1 MLKEGRF
8 THEISAFFISL
19 FHELTLNLIFIM
31 NKLLSTTISLFF
43 IILSFSLQAQTGR
56 FYSTDKELSNSLINK
71 VYQDRKGFIWVAT
84 ENGLNKFDGTHFSI
98 YRHHALDSTSL
109 KNNYVRSLYEDSYG
123 NFWIG
128 CINGLQLYD
137 RATDSFS
144 EIHLQRNE
152 ENLAPHI
159 TGIIERANGEIWMST
174 SGQGAISIRVNKDQ
188 GKPFDITME
197 SGLSERI
204 NSLFLNTIFEDSN
217 QNVWIATE
225 GKGLFRYSSN
235 TGDLKNF
242 RAAQGLTN
250 EDVSSICEDING
262 NIFVGTLTGG
272 LYVLKRTANNQ
283 MEMFTPVPY
292 NNTMTLNIKTLMLD
306 KQGTIY
312 IGTDGEGLKEYNAD
326 KNSIV
331 DCQMNAAPFDFS
343 KSKVH
348 SLLQDKDNNLW
359 LGIFQKGII
368 LIPSIVNRFNYFGYK
383 SIQKNTIG
391 SSCVMAIWTDN
402 QGITWIGTDNDGL
415 YGINEHGKQ
424 LIHYSHQPNNRA
436 SVPGTIMAI
445 YEDSDENLWLGSYFN
460 GLAKMNKRTGHCEYI
475 PQLSVNN
482 STGVSEKVSC
492 ITEDNHRNL
501 WIGTF
506 GSGIQKINLN
516 SHSIT
521 QYESTREESND
532 WKIDRLPN
540 DWINCI
546 LKGNN
551 GLLWIGT
558 YKGLSCFDPEKNTFI
573 NYMNQN
579 NLLPGYVVSSLLES
593 SDGLIWVG
601 TTEGLFCFNKTLEEF
616 THFTIDDGL
625 PSDMICGM
633 LEDERGNIW
642 ISTHQGLSKMLAKD
656 QTFINYYAADGIQ
669 GNEFSRGAMFKD
681 KLGKMYFG
689 GTSGITTFYPK
700 EIIEQKKDMN
710 VIITAMYLANRPI
723 KQGDK
728 SGNNVITESSVMD
741 ASEFTLAHNENT
753 FSFEFSTLEF
763 SNPER
768 IIYQYQ
774 IDELG
779 NEWSSTYPGTN
790 RVTFTNLNPGK
801 YTFQVRAL
809 DQGNLSDTRT
819 ISIIITPP
827 WYQTTLATIIWVI
840 ITCIFIYGI
849 VMYILSRFRHRQE
862 RLEMEH
868 QEQINEAKLQFFI
881 NISHEIRTPMTLIIS
896 PLEKLIAEGNPEK
909 QSTYLMIYRN
919 AQRILRLINQLMDI
933 RKLDKGQ
940 MHLKYRETD
949 IVGFVGDVIQTFDY
963 QAQKKNI
970 RFTFDYKDK
979 ELKAWVDL
987 NNFDKVLLNVLSNAF
1002 KYTPEGGE
1010 IEVKLS
1016 TGVNETARSPLKRY
1030 FEISVTD
1037 NGIGIDKDKIEQIFE
1052 RFYQINND
1060 LTNSNFGTGIGLHL
1074 SRSLV
1079 ELHKGVIKAEN
1090 REDGVGTRFI
1100 IRLPMG
1106 SDHLKTEDLENPE
1119 EMIEKN
1125 IILERPKSPIPEN
1138 LIDQEQNSQKKARAR
1153 TRYKVLVIEDDD
1165 EIRNYISAELSSF
1178 FRISESANGKDGW
1191 EMILKEKPDLI
1202 ISDVMMP
1209 EMDGITL
1216 SKKVKQNVNIN
1227 HIPIILLTAKSK
1239 AEDKIE
1245 GLETGADAYIVK
1257 PFNSELLKTTVH
1269 NLIDNRERL
1278 KNRFSNEKEVD
1289 EKIVKIE
1296 RKSND
1301 EVLMEKIM
1309 RTINEHLDDPALNV
1323 EMLAANA
1330 GMSRVH
1336 MHRKLK
1342 ELTNQSARDFIR
1354 NIRLKQAATL
1364 LTDKRL
1370 TVSEVAYAT
1379 GFSNISHFSSSFKE
1393 LYGVSPTE
1401 YKERQ

>member
-1 MLKEGRF
+1 MKKHL
-8 THEISAFFISL
+8 SA
-19 FHELTLNLIFIM
+19 
-31 NKLLSTTISLFF
+31 TISLLF
-43 IILSFSLQAQTGR
+43 IFISFTLQAQTGR
-56 FYSTDKELSNSLINK
+56 FYSTDKELSNSLVNK

-84 ENGLNKFDGTHFSI
+84 ENGLNKFDGTRFSI
-98 YRHHALDSTSL
+98 YRHHASDSTSL

-144 EIHLQRNE
+144 EIHLQRND
-152 ENLAPHI
+152 ENVAPHI
-159 TGIIERANGEIWMST
+159 TTIIERANGEIWMST
-174 SGQGAISIRVNKDQ
+174 SGQGAISIRVNQTKSD
-188 GKPFDITME
+188 KPFDITVE
-197 SGLSERI
+197 SGLTERI
-204 NSLFLNTIFEDSN
+204 NSLFLNAIFEDAN
-217 QNVWIATE
+217 QNLWIATE
-225 GKGLFRYSSN
+225 GKGLFRYSPE

-242 RAAQGLTN
+242 KAAQGLTN

-272 LYVLKRTANNQ
+272 LYVLRKGGNNQ
-283 MEMFTPVPY
+283 SEVFTPVPY
-292 NNTMTLNIKTLMLD
+292 NNKTTLNIKTVMLD

-359 LGIFQKGII
+359 LGIFQKGLI
-368 LIPSIVNRFNYFGYK
+368 LIPSTLNRFNYYGYK

-402 QGITWIGTDNDGL
+402 QRVTWIGTDNDGL
-415 YGINEHGKQ
+415 YGINDQGEQ
-424 LIHYSHQPNNRA
+424 LIHYSHQPGNRA

-445 YEDSDENLWLGSYFN
+445 YEDSDQNLWLGSYFN

-475 PQLSVNN
+475 PQLSFNN

-492 ITEDNHRNL
+492 ITEDDHRNL
-501 WIGTF
+501 WIGTY
-506 GSGIQKINLN
+506 GSGIQKIALN
-516 SHSIT
+516 DHSIT
-521 QYESTREESND
+521 RYESTREESND
-532 WKIDRLPN
+532 WKMDRLPN

-546 LKGNN
+546 MKGND

-558 YKGLSCFDPEKNTFI
+558 YKGLSCFNPQKNTFI
-573 NYMNQN
+573 NYLGQN
-579 NLLPGYVVSSLLES
+579 NLLPGYVVSSLLEG
-593 SDGLIWVG
+593 SDGRIWTG
-601 TTEGLFCFNKTLEEF
+601 TTEGLFCFDKRTEEF
-616 THFTIDDGL
+616 THFTTDSGL
-625 PSDMICGM
+625 PSDVICGM

-642 ISTHQGLSKMLAKD
+642 ISTHQGLSKMIYKD
-656 QTFINYYAADGIQ
+656 DKFVNYYAADGIQ
-669 GNEFSRGAMFKD
+669 GNEFSRGANFKD
-681 KLGKMYFG
+681 KQGKMYFG
-689 GTSGITTFYPK
+689 GTNGITTFYPK
-700 EIIEQKKDMN
+700 EVVELKKDLK
-710 VIITAMYLANRPI
+710 VIITEFFLANRAI
-723 KQGDK
+723 KKGDK
-728 SGNNVITESSVMD
+728 SGKNVITTSSVMD
-741 ASEFTLAHNENT
+741 ATEFTLAYNENT
-753 FSFEFSTLEF
+753 FSFEFSALEF

-768 IIYQYQ
+768 IIYQYK

-779 NEWSSTYPGTN
+779 NEWSSTYPGMN

-801 YTFQVRAL
+801 YTFQVRAS
-809 DQGNLSDTRT
+809 DHGNLSDTRT

-827 WYQTTLATIIWVI
+827 WYQTTWAIFIWVI
-840 ITCIFIYGI
+840 LTCIIIYAI
-849 VMYILSRFRHRQE
+849 IMYILSRFRHKQE
-862 RLEMEH
+862 LLEMEH

-909 QSTYLMIYRN
+909 QATYLMIFRN

-949 IVGFVGDVIQTFDY
+949 IVGFIDDVIQTFEY

-970 RFTFDYKDK
+970 RLKFDHRDK

-987 NNFDKVLLNVLSNAF
+987 NNFDKVVLNVLSNAF

-1010 IEVKLS
+1010 INIKLS
-1016 TGVNETARSPLKRY
+1016 TGYNDTTKGPLRRY

-1079 ELHKGVIKAEN
+1079 ELHQGVIKAEN
-1090 REDGVGTRFI
+1090 REEGAGTRFI

-1106 SDHLKTEDLENPE
+1106 CDHLKMEDLENPE
-1119 EMIEKN
+1119 EINEKAP
-1125 IILERPKSPIPEN
+1125 ITERKKLSLPEN
-1138 LIDQEQNSQKKARAR
+1138 LMDEGQDEQKKVKAK
-1153 TRYKVLVIEDDD
+1153 TRYRVLVIEDDD
-1165 EIRNYISAELSSF
+1165 EIRRYISDELSDT
-1178 FRISESANGKDGW
+1178 FRISESVNGKDGW
-1191 EMILKEKPDLI
+1191 EQILKEKPDLI

-1257 PFNSELLKTTVH
+1257 PFNADLLKSTAN
-1269 NLIDNRERL
+1269 NLINNRERL
-1278 KNRFSNEKEVD
+1278 KNRFSSEKQVE

-1301 EVLMEKIM
+1301 EILMEKIM
-1309 RTINEHLDDPALNV
+1309 KTINEHLDDPTLNV

-1364 LTDKRL
+1364 LVEKKL

-1393 LYGVSPTE
+1393 LYGMSPKE
-1401 YKERQ
+1401 YKDNEALHRAPLLPEEGCP

>member
-1 MLKEGRF
+1 MKKHLSAI
-8 THEISAFFISL
+8 ISIFFIL
-19 FHELTLNLIFIM
+19 F
-31 NKLLSTTISLFF
+31 
-43 IILSFSLQAQTGR
+43 SFSLQAQTGR

-84 ENGLNKFDGTHFSI
+84 ENGLNKFDGTRFSI

-144 EIHLQRNE
+144 EIHLQRND
-152 ENLAPHI
+152 ENVTPHI
-159 TGIIERANGEIWMST
+159 TAIIERANGEIWMST
-174 SGQGAISIRVNKDQ
+174 SGQGAISIRVNQTKTD
-188 GKPFDITME
+188 KPFDVTVE

-204 NSLFLNTIFEDSN
+204 SSLFLNTIFEDSN
-217 QNVWIATE
+217 QNLWIATE
-225 GKGLFRYSSN
+225 GKGLFRYSPE
-235 TGDLKNF
+235 TKELKNF
-242 RAAQGLTN
+242 KAAQGLTN

-272 LYVLKRTANNQ
+272 LYVLRKGTSNNAD
-283 MEMFTPVPY
+283 FFSPVPY
-292 NNTMTLNIKTLMLD
+292 NNKMTLNIKTLMLD
-306 KQGTIY
+306 RQGTIY

-368 LIPSIVNRFNYFGYK
+368 LIPSTLNRFNYYGYK

-402 QGITWIGTDNDGL
+402 QSITWIGTDNDGL
-415 YGINEHGKQ
+415 YGINDQGEQ
-424 LIHYSHQPNNRA
+424 LIHYSHQPGNPT
-436 SVPGTIMAI
+436 SVPGTIMTI

-475 PQLSVNN
+475 PQLSANN

-492 ITEDNHRNL
+492 VTEDNHRNL

-506 GSGIQKINLN
+506 GSGIWKIGLN
-516 SHSIT
+516 DRSIMR
-521 QYESTREESND
+521 YESTREESND

-540 DWINCI
+540 DWISCI
-546 LKGNN
+546 LKGSD

-558 YKGLSCFDPEKNTFI
+558 YNGLACFNPQKNTFI
-573 NYMNQN
+573 NYLNQN

-593 SDGLIWVG
+593 SDGHIWIG
-601 TTEGLFCFNKTLEEF
+601 TTEGLFCFDKRTEKF
-616 THFTIDDGL
+616 IHFTTNNGL
-625 PSDMICGM
+625 PSDVICGM
-633 LEDERGNIW
+633 LEDERSNIW
-642 ISTHQGLSKMLAKD
+642 ISTHQGLSKMIVKD
-656 QTFINYYAADGIQ
+656 DKFINYYAADGIQ

-681 KLGKMYFG
+681 RQGKMYFG
-689 GTSGITTFYPK
+689 GTNGITTFYPK
-700 EIIEQKKDMN
+700 EVVEQKKDLK
-710 VIITAMYLANRPI
+710 VIITEFFLANRAI
-723 KQGDK
+723 KKGDK
-728 SGNNVITESSVMD
+728 SGKNVITESSVMD
-741 ASEFTLAHNENT
+741 ATEFTLAYNENT
-753 FSFEFSTLEF
+753 FSFEFSALEF

-768 IIYQYQ
+768 IIYQYK

-779 NEWSSTYPGTN
+779 NEWSSTYPGMN

-801 YTFQVRAL
+801 YTFQVRAS
-809 DQGNLSDTRT
+809 DHGNLSDTRT

-827 WYQTTLATIIWVI
+827 WYQTTWAIFGWVI
-840 ITCIFIYGI
+840 LTCIIIYGI
-849 VMYILSRFRHRQE
+849 IMYILSRFRHRQE

-868 QEQINEAKLQFFI
+868 QEEINEAKLQFFI

-896 PLEKLIAEGNPEK
+896 PLEKLIAEGNQEK
-909 QSTYLMIYRN
+909 QATYLMIYRN

-949 IVGFVGDVIQTFDY
+949 IVGFIYDVMQTFEY
-963 QAQKKNI
+963 QSQKKNI
-970 RFTFDYKDK
+970 RFIFDHSDK

-1010 IEVKLS
+1010 IDIKLS
-1016 TGVNETARSPLKRY
+1016 TGCNEAIKGPLKRY

-1079 ELHKGVIKAEN
+1079 ELHQGIIKAKN
-1090 REDGVGTRFI
+1090 REEGAGTRFI

-1106 SDHLKTEDLENPE
+1106 CDHLKMEDLENPE
-1119 EMIEKN
+1119 EMIEKEP
-1125 IILERPKSPIPEN
+1125 IIDRKKSSLPDS
-1138 LIDQEQNSQKKARAR
+1138 LIDEAQDEQKKVKAR

-1165 EIRNYISAELSSF
+1165 EIRRYISDELSDS
-1178 FRISESANGKDGW
+1178 FRISESVNGKDGW
-1191 EMILKEKPDLI
+1191 EQILKEKPDLI

-1216 SKKVKQNVNIN
+1216 SRKVKQNININ

-1257 PFNSELLKTTVH
+1257 PFNSDLLKSTVN
-1269 NLIDNRERL
+1269 NLINNRERL
-1278 KNRFSNEKEVD
+1278 RNRFSNEKQVE

-1301 EVLMEKIM
+1301 EILIEKIM
-1309 RTINEHLDDPALNV
+1309 KTINEHLDDPNLNV

-1364 LTDKRL
+1364 LSEKKL

-1393 LYGVSPTE
+1393 LYGMSPTE
-1401 YKERQ
+1401 YKGNNDSEEAAKEQ